1 MYGSL
6 DKLDLLAT
14 APSGAVFGVQTD
26 HRTAAELEDDRPLGT
41 LFALARVLN
50 AREHLRARGEPAIRV
65 CYARSD
71 ASPPPPW
78 LVDALAAAGAHV
90 MPPGA
95 DPADAAALDAAARG
109 FDAVAVGEL
118 IDEAFGQL
126 AAHAA
131 AQIGSRDPAMAL
143 RMLEDQTLAAPV
155 LRAADEPAY
164 WERVLWLAALT
175 GELLRGKLGGR
186 WVETVLAVV
195 PFAFQLGAPTSGV
208 AEMFPTNR
216 AQRFVDEG
224 GESLFKLVAA
234 AEETVLHPPDMA
246 TGRLMPSLRTRASIE
261 LPDVVWRE
269 LTAPAPADAPIV
281 VCGVD
286 GEVTFGMMRR
296 ETLGARTAE
305 EVFARALE
313 NLAQEVVEESDL
325 PGVEQQIV
333 MISGSFYAAEKIL
346 DRAYLKQL
354 QAELRCAALAVAMP
368 GRGELLVSPDT
379 DDGRLLAQFAAIVR
393 ARHAE
398 MGHQQIS
405 ACILL
410 VEDGDIVLCVAGE
423 PAPAP
428 APPPAPEPP
437 GRPGLWRRLFGRT

>member
-26 HRTAAELEDDRPLGT
+26 HRPAADLEADRPLNT

-50 AREHLRARGEPAIRV
+50 AREHLRARGEAVIRV
-65 CYARSD
+65 SYARSD
-71 ASPPPPW
+71 ASPTPAW
-78 LVDALAAAGAHV
+78 LVDALAIAGAHV
-90 MPPGA
+90 TQPGD
-95 DPADAAALDAAARG
+95 DPAAAPPSS

-118 IDEAFGQL
+118 VDEAFGQL

-131 AQIGSRDPAMAL
+131 ARIGSRDPAMAL

-155 LRAADEPAY
+155 TRTASEPAY

-186 WVETVLAVV
+186 WVETVQAVV

-261 LPDVVWRE
+261 LSEVVWRE
-269 LTAPAPADAPIV
+269 LSAEATPDAPIV

-296 ETLGARTAE
+296 ETLGPRTAS
-305 EVFARALE
+305 EVFERALE
-313 NLAQEVVEESDL
+313 NLAQEVVEETDL

-333 MISGSFYAAEKIL
+333 MVSGSFYAAEKVL
-346 DRAYLKQL
+346 DRAYLKKL
-354 QAELRCAALAVAMP
+354 QGELGCDALAVAMP

-379 DDGRLLAQFAAIVR
+379 DEGRLLAQFAAIVR
-393 ARHAE
+393 ARYAE

-405 ACILL
+405 SCILL
-410 VEDGDIVLCVAGE
+410 VEDGEIVLCVAGE
-423 PAPAP
+423 PEPTPPPPPAP
-428 APPPAPEPP
+428 APETP
-437 GRPGLWRRLFGRT
+437 GRPGLWRRLFGRK